1 LRHQGQISHDI
12 NSNFMD
18 NDVVGAYLD
27 KKKKTISYFK
37 NGEFLGVG
45 FKKVKGKKFYPA
57 IQVCHEG

>member
-1 LRHQGQISHDI
+1 
-12 NSNFMD
+12 MD